1 MEQIGNEL
9 LGFYK
14 ALADA
19 NRLRIIGLLA
29 QGEYAVEQIA
39 GILGLRASTV
49 SHHLS
54 KLLRVGLVSARPDSY
69 YNTYRLET
77 GVLESMSQ
85 RLLARDTMPA
95 VIADVDM
102 DAYDRKVLSVFCD
115 SEGRILQFPAQKKK
129 FEVVLRYVVK
139 AFGPGVRYTEKQ
151 VNEILSFYSDDTA
164 TLRRSLVAHGM
175 MDREGGGGKYWLPE
189 DWPAVRR

>member
-1 MEQIGNEL
+1 MKGLEMEQIGDEL

-19 NRLRIIGLLA
+19 NRLKIVGLLA

-39 GILGLRASTV
+39 EMLNLRPSTI

-54 KLLRVGLVSARPDSY
+54 KLLRVGLVSARPESY

-85 RLLARDTMPA
+85 RLLARETMSA
-95 VIADVDM
+95 VTADIDM
-102 DAYDRKVLSVFCD
+102 GAYDRKVLDIFCD
-115 SEGRILQFPAQKKK
+115 SNGRILRFPAQRKK
-129 FEVVLRYVVK
+129 FEVVLRHVAK
-139 AFGPGVRYTEKQ
+139 AFSPGVRYTEKQ
-151 VNEILSFYSDDTA
+151 INEILSSYSDDTA
-164 TLRRSLVAHGM
+164 TLRRSLVAYGM
-175 MDREGGGGKYWLPE
+175 MEREGGGGKYWLCE
-189 DWPAVRR
+189 D

>member
-1 MEQIGNEL
+1 MEQIGDEL

-19 NRLRIIGLLA
+19 NRLKIVGLLA

-39 GILGLRASTV
+39 EILGLRPSTI

-54 KLLRVGLVSARPDSY
+54 KLLRVGLVSARPESY

-85 RLLARDTMPA
+85 RLLARETMSA
-95 VIADVDM
+95 VTADIDM
-102 DAYDRKVLSVFCD
+102 GAYDRKVLDIFCD
-115 SEGRILQFPAQKKK
+115 SNGRILRFPAQRKK
-129 FEVVLRYVVK
+129 FEVVLRHVAG
-139 AFGPGVRYTEKQ
+139 AFSPGVRYTEKQ
-151 VNEILSFYSDDTA
+151 INEILSSYSDDTA
-164 TLRRSLVAHGM
+164 TLRRSLVAYGM
-175 MDREGGGGKYWLPE
+175 MEREGGGGKYWLCE
-189 DWPAVRR
+189 D